1 MEELLEK
8 ERQERKKLEAQAKD
22 VKSSQN
28 IIDTLMEQI
37 TAIEKEKSDLASK
50 FDKVSK
56 KTEDEG
62 VYKKRISEMSQVL
75 EESEKALHKE
85 RSDKASLEHSQDE
98 LLKKM
103 KELQKE
109 NDQLVTKLE
118 GLKTDNE
125 GLLSKNKKLEDRI
138 KVLETQ
144 NKQQLQQINDT
155 LSLPAPPTPRPESSQ
170 GSAKVSFSTKKEN
183 DKDSEIAAV
192 LLSPIDTFETVK
204 SFASSVSPIL
214 KDKLR
219 SLSTDKKDAKKTKPD
234 VVTTVVT
241 KPTIVSSISSTMS
254 STIERLEVN
263 NATSNDALTLPNDSM
278 FPSNSATFAETFS
291 RSGNPVFFHGKA
303 PTDSFN

>member
-1 MEELLEK
+1 MLEK

-28 IIDTLMEQI
+28 TIDTLMAQI

-56 KTEDEG
+56 KTEDES
-62 VYKKRISEMSQVL
+62 VYKKRISEMSQVID
-75 EESEKALHKE
+75 ESEKALNKE
-85 RSDKASLEHSQDE
+85 RSDKASLEHSQEE

-125 GLLSKNKKLEDRI
+125 GLLNKNKKLEDRI
-138 KVLETQ
+138 KVLESQ
-144 NKQQLQQINDT
+144 NKQQLKQINDT
-155 LSLPAPPTPRPESSQ
+155 LSLPVTPRPESSQ
-170 GSAKVSFSTKKEN
+170 GSAKVSFSTKKEA
-183 DKDSEIAAV
+183 DKDSEVAAV
-192 LLSPIDTFETVK
+192 LLSPMNTFETVK

-214 KDKLR
+214 KEKLR
-219 SLSTDKKDAKKTKPD
+219 SLSTDKNDVKKTKPELAAP
-234 VVTTVVT
+234 VPV
-241 KPTIVSSISSTMS
+241 KPTIVSSVSSMS
-254 STIERLEVN
+254 STVERLEVN

-291 RSGNPVFFHGKA
+291 RSGKLSVFH
-303 PTDSFN
+303 

>member
-8 ERQERKKLEAQAKD
+8 ERQERKKLESQAKD

-28 IIDTLMEQI
+28 VIDTLMEQI

-62 VYKKRISEMSQVL
+62 VYKKRINEISQVL

-85 RSDKASLEHSQDE
+85 RSDKASLEHSQEE

-103 KELQKE
+103 KDLQKE

-125 GLLSKNKKLEDRI
+125 GLLNKNKKLEDRI
-138 KVLETQ
+138 KVLETE
-144 NKQQLQQINDT
+144 NKQQLQKINDT
-155 LSLPAPPTPRPESSQ
+155 LSLPVTPRPESSQ
-170 GSAKVSFSTKKEN
+170 GSTKVTFSTKKEN

-192 LLSPIDTFETVK
+192 LLSPINTFETVK
-204 SFASSVSPIL
+204 SFASSVSPIPRE
-214 KDKLR
+214 KLR
-219 SLSTDKKDAKKTKPD
+219 SLSVDKKDAKKAKPE
-234 VVTTVVT
+234 VVAAIVT
-241 KPTIVSSISSTMS
+241 KPTVVSSISSMS

-278 FPSNSATFAETFS
+278 LPSNSATFAETFS
-291 RSGNPVFFHGKA
+291 RSGKLDFFHWKSS
-303 PTDSFN
+303 TEFFQ